1 MERSPLSVEQRLAI
15 LREAIKSP
23 RFEMDADKIV
33 KLLDETL
40 ELIQRLREAAAPDL
54 GVCGNGHTLQHND

>member
-1 MERSPLSVEQRLAI
+1 MDHPPLSVEQRLAV

-23 RFEMDADKIV
+23 RFEMDADKVI

-40 ELIQRLREAAAPDL
+40 ELIRRLREAARA
-54 GVCGNGHTLQHND
+54 